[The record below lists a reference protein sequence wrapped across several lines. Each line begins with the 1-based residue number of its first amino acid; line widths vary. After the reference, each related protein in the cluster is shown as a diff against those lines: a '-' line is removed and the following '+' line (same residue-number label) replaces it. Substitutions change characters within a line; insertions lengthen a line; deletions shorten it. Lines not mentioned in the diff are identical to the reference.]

1 MKRYKIDTR
10 TLPPLEEVDLSDVD
24 LSGGIGVI
32 LPAYNEEANIE
43 RAVTN
48 SVEMLSSITDNYEV
62 LVVNDASTDRTGEI
76 VEAMSAKDW
85 RIRIAHHTKNLRLG
99 GAIRTGFKE
108 SSKDYVFYCDSDSP
122 VDMLDVKRA
131 LPLMTEYDMVTG
143 YRLTREERFV
153 RKIYSKTYNSIIRS
167 LFGFCLN
174 DINFSFKLM
183 KRSVIQ
189 NLELHANG
197 GFIDAEF
204 ISEILRN
211 GHKVVQVG
219 VNYFPRT
226 SGVSTMASPSV
237 IMEIFEEMWRYYRRI
252 RNSSS

>member
-1 MKRYKIDTR
+1 MKRYKVDKLP
-10 TLPPLEEVDLSDVD
+10 LPPLEEVDLSDVD
-24 LSGGIGVI
+24 LSGGIGVM

-43 RAVTN
+43 QAVKK

-62 LVVNDASTDRTGEI
+62 LVVNDASTDRTGKI
-76 VEAMSAKDW
+76 IEAMSAQDS
-85 RIRIAHHTKNLRLG
+85 RIRVVHHEKNLRLG

-122 VDMLDVKRA
+122 VDMWDVKRV
-131 LPLMTEYDMVTG
+131 LPLMAQYDLVTG

-153 RKIYSKTYNSIIRS
+153 RKIYSKTYNTIIRN
-167 LFGFCLN
+167 LFGFCLI

-189 NLELHANG
+189 SLELHANG

-226 SGVSTMASPSV
+226 SGVSTMASPLV
-237 IMEIFEEMWRYYRRI
+237 IVEIFEEMWRYYRRT